1 MSNNDSS
8 GPCHPCNLREQGTMT
23 ATEIS
28 IIQLPVTGIEGLTAS
43 DSLGAY
49 SYLCTTLNS
58 WSYPCSSPHI
68 HI

>member
-28 IIQLPVTGIEGLTAS
+28 TIQLPVTGIEGLPLT
-43 DSLGAY
+43 
-49 SYLCTTLNS
+49 
-58 WSYPCSSPHI
+58 P
-68 HI
+68 